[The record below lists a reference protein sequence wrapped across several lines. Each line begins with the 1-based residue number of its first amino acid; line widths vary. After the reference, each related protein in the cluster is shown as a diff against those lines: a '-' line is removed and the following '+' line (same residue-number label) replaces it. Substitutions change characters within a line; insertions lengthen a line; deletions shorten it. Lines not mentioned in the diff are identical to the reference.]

1 MTDKFFD
8 KVIDTALSKA
18 GEAAALA
25 YALYQCYEGD
35 DMGEGAEL
43 LHKYGYTDE
52 NGEWIYG
59 EDDA

>member
-1 MTDKFFD
+1 MTDKLFD
-8 KVIDTALSKA
+8 TLLDEALGKA

-43 LHKYGYTDE
+43 LQQYGYTDE

-59 EDDA
+59 DE